1 MINGKYTVFFKSVHC
16 SAKYSLKMFAF
27 VLMSVTCL
35 SSIWRGLFV
44 TFWHD
49 IKATFT
55 CSRRQ
60 AKKRKD
66 LSISQGQA
74 KLKRKKKTEIKDTL
88 KIVKTL
94 YKNNIQSTLTKRFYH
109 A

>member
-1 MINGKYTVFFKSVHC
+1 
-16 SAKYSLKMFAF
+16 MFAF

-35 SSIWRGLFV
+35 SSIWRGFFV

-55 CSRRQ
+55 CSIRQ
-60 AKKRKD
+60 AKKRKE